1 MDRGRWLSHEWD
13 DGCVLFD
20 RSSGD
25 THALDPLCAEVLGLI
40 EAGCADPLL
49 ISEKLAAE
57 LDIEAVQLL
66 PGVEAAMTQLRQ
78 RGLA

>member
-1 MDRGRWLSHEWD
+1 MDGKRWLSHEWD

-25 THALDPLCAEVLGLI
+25 THALDPLCAEVLDLI

-57 LDIEAVQLL
+57 LGVEAPRLL
-66 PGVEAAMTQLRQ
+66 SGVEAACTQLRK

>member
-1 MDRGRWLSHEWD
+1 MDSGRWLSHEWD

-40 EAGCADPLL
+40 ETGCADPLL
-49 ISEKLAAE
+49 ISEKLALE
-57 LDIEAVQLL
+57 L
-66 PGVEAAMTQLRQ
+66 GVEASRLLPSVEAAFRQLRQ

>member
-1 MDRGRWLSHEWD
+1 MDSRRWLSHEWD

-40 EAGCADPLL
+40 ETGCADPLL

-57 LDIEAVQLL
+57 LGVEAPQLL
-66 PGVEAAMTQLRQ
+66 PGVEAAFRQLHQ